1 MIVIDSL
8 LIGGLRFVLDK
19 LVAAAD
25 AELSDDSALRE
36 TLLEAQV
43 RRELGELSEDDYLAL
58 EADLLR
64 RIQEVQGGARGPIR
78 AAAGYEI
85 SGIEATFTGDEHSK
99 DRD

>member
-1 MIVIDSL
+1 MIIVDSL

-19 LVAAAD
+19 LIAAAD

-58 EADLLR
+58 EADLLQ
-64 RIQEVQGGARGPIR
+64 RIQDVQGGARGPIQ
-78 AAAGYEI
+78 AASGYDI

>member
-1 MIVIDSL
+1 VIVVDSL

-43 RRELGELSEDDYLAL
+43 RRELGELSEEDYLAL
-58 EADLLR
+58 EADLLQ
-64 RIQEVQGGARGPIR
+64 RIQEVQGGARGPIQ
-78 AAAGYEI
+78 AEGGYEI